1 MKYAALIGSILGAVV
16 LVSTAAAAKPLE
28 GSISG
33 PNEAGPYQYGDSV
46 TFSTSSNLK
55 GNNPHPM
62 VEVACYQDAN
72 GDGEVTLG
80 FFVKDAN
87 GVDQPNLDLV
97 WLQLDKPG
105 SVFSLGTVFDSI
117 APATCEARLLAY
129 GWKGGQQSI
138 VELDSVEFSAG
149 P

>member
-1 MKYAALIGSILGAVV
+1 MKALLIISMAALVFASA
-16 LVSTAAAAKPLE
+16 TAAAKPLE

-62 VEVACYQDAN
+62 VELACYQDLN
-72 GDGEVTLG
+72 GDNEVTLG
-80 FFVKDAN
+80 LFNGDLAWVALQVPGTAFVLGDGTN
-87 GVDQPNLDLV
+87 TTLDRNQPASC
-97 WLQLDKPG
+97 Q
-105 SVFSLGTVFDSI
+105 
-117 APATCEARLLAY
+117 ARLLAY

-138 VELDSVEFSAG
+138 QELAAG
-149 P
+149 DVFEVGP